1 MYARRLPIAIAPFPS
16 LLALNNF
23 FSPPYIV
30 SAVMM
35 APHQT
40 PPCQRPQ
47 GTQQPTVYFT
57 EEAEEED
64 EEIEKQIKK
73 FEKESTRKNK

>member
-1 MYARRLPIAIAPFPS
+1 MYARRLSITIAPFPS

-30 SAVMM
+30 FAVLVT
-35 APHQT
+35 PHRT

-47 GTQQPTVYFT
+47 GTQQPPVYFT
-57 EEAEEED
+57 EEAEEA
-64 EEIEKQIKK
+64 EEEKEKEMKK
-73 FEKESTRKNK
+73 FEKESTRKK

>member
-1 MYARRLPIAIAPFPS
+1 MSLSIAIAPFPS
-16 LLALNNF
+16 LLALTNF

-30 SAVMM
+30 SAVLVT
-35 APHQT
+35 PHRT

-57 EEAEEED
+57 EEAEEAD
-64 EEIEKQIKK
+64 EEIEKQMKK
-73 FEKESTRKNK
+73 FEKDSTRKNE